1 MQHSDSAE
9 LQQGMLKG
17 TSRTEVVMVEECQC
31 HGLIGGKEEG

>member
-17 TSRTEVVMVEECQC
+17 TRKTQVLIVEECQC
-31 HGLIGGKEEG
+31 HVLKGGKVEG